1 MSFVPSEH
9 ELADDQYADDGDGR
23 QHADDDRA
31 QDAGACGQFSV
42 RPGDFKQ
49 LPEQECRE
57 ADCQK
62 VKEYDDDDSCF
73 HFFSLYRKWRRVVSR
88 RAALVCI
95 PLSPLHHTPFH
106 AERVLFSDGAADSRI
121 VSIAEEAQTIEH
133 KSEPAQKE
141 KELKQ
146 AQGQVAAE
154 NGSLSTL
161 TKVTIVKVNAGIGSR
176 FRFSHIYQN
185 KIV

>member
-1 MSFVPSEH
+1 MAARGFP
-9 ELADDQYADDGDGR
+9 
-23 QHADDDRA
+23 
-31 QDAGACGQFSV
+31 
-42 RPGDFKQ
+42 P
-49 LPEQECRE
+49 CRLGLH
-57 ADCQK
+57 
-62 VKEYDDDDSCF
+62 SSIS
-73 HFFSLYRKWRRVVSR
+73 SLY
-88 RAALVCI
+88 
-95 PLSPLHHTPFH
+95 HTPFY
-106 AERVLFSDGAADSRI
+106 AERVQFSDGAADSHV

-141 KELKQ
+141 KELMQ

-176 FRFSHIYQN
+176 FRFSHICQN